1 MNAEEE
7 LMKLDLTKL
16 PIGEMM
22 IGFMVL
28 ALGVTFALAYTY
40 VDSGETAPEAT
51 AAPTGG
57 GTETPSP
64 GGTEIVMHDNRFDPT
79 EITVTAGETVTIAIS
94 NEGAILHN
102 LHIASIGG
110 NFAASLCE
118 TGGDEPC
125 SDPAQVRGG
134 ATATLTWDVPADA
147 AGTEVP
153 FRCDFHPVEMTG
165 TITIQ

>member
-1 MNAEEE
+1 
-7 LMKLDLTKL
+7 MKLDLTKL

-22 IGFMVL
+22 IGFL
-28 ALGVTFALAYTY
+28 ILSLGVTFALAYSY
-40 VDSGETAPEAT
+40 VDSGETGSEGTPAPSAS
-51 AAPTGG
+51 GG
-57 GTETPSP
+57 SETPAP
-64 GGTEIVMHDNRFDPT
+64 GGTEIVMSDNRFDPA
-79 EITVTAGETVTIAIS
+79 ELTVTAGETVTFVIT
-94 NEGAILHN
+94 NEGAALHN
-102 LHIASIGG
+102 MHIASIGG

-134 ATATLTWDVPADA
+134 ATATLTWDVPAA